1 MTNMK
6 MALECE
12 CGNRTGL
19 FATGDK
25 DEHGR
30 EFIELEDDDLFSYE
44 ISEDSIVF
52 RCSFCGYRYRLK
64 KFAPFE

>member
-1 MTNMK
+1 MMH
-6 MALECE
+6 MECE

-19 FATGDK
+19 FGTGDR

-30 EFIELEDDDLFSYE
+30 EFIEMEDDDRFTF
-44 ISEDSIVF
+44 IIGEDSIVF

-64 KFAPFE
+64 KYE

>member
-1 MTNMK
+1 MMV
-6 MALECE
+6 LECE

-19 FATGDK
+19 FATGDR
-25 DEHGR
+25 DEQGR
-30 EFIELEDDDLFSYE
+30 EYIELEDDDRFSFE
-44 ISEDSIVF
+44 IGEDSIVF